1 MICVAWPLL
10 LAAILPLWARQRGY
24 STMAAV
30 EAERWKSVPAY
41 LAFVPFVYLFI
52 SFIFYVVYCLHV
64 SQLHSVL
71 I

>member
-1 MICVAWPLL
+1 
-10 LAAILPLWARQRGY
+10 
-24 STMAAV
+24 MAAV